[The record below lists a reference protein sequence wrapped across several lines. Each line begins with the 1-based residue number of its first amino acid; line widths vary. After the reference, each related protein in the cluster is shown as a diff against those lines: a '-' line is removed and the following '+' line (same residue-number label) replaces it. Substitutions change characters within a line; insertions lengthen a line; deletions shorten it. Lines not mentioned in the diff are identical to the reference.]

1 MKWQS
6 MSNDSGQATVLH
18 NILIHVWAME
28 DWRAQQFF
36 KAIPK
41 FFGQQP
47 AAENENLLNDKNE
60 LIPSSEMKVIIGWG
74 ESGKAILNETL

>member
-1 MKWQS
+1 M
-6 MSNDSGQATVLH
+6 G
-18 NILIHVWAME
+18 

-47 AAENENLLNDKNE
+47 AAENEKVTFLYLLNKKWNS
-60 LIPSSEMKVIIGWG
+60 LHP
-74 ESGKAILNETL
+74 AR